1 MIGRKHYT
9 IDKDFTNFYHIPPL
23 KKNQNMLKNELY
35 NHTYLN
41 LRNMIIENENFR
53 FCAKIL
59 IQFLKW

>member
-1 MIGRKHYT
+1 
-9 IDKDFTNFYHIPPL
+9 
-23 KKNQNMLKNELY
+23 MLKNELY

-53 FCAKIL
+53 FCTKIL